1 MNEFPEY
8 NAEFSHTGM
17 GTMSLA
23 DFSLAGKRALV
34 VGGRRNMGK
43 GFALGLAE
51 AGADVVVTDIN
62 IEDGRLQAVA
72 DEIEAMG
79 RRSLAVKT
87 DISKKAEVDA
97 LVAKV
102 VESLGGIDILM
113 NVAVMYHRHAVTE
126 LEEDDWEQLTNVN
139 LKGYWLTHQAV
150 APIMQAQRS
159 GSIINLSSRGG
170 LKAHAD
176 KGMGNYAIVKAG
188 VAMMT
193 RQYCR
198 YLGPYG
204 IRVNALAPSL
214 VEWEQ
219 HPAGDYYRENPEQA
233 PKTPPKKGPE
243 PTEQQKFEA
252 WSTGP
257 ENLPLGR
264 VATFEEMANAAVFL
278 ASDAA
283 SYVTGTVLCVDGGYM
298 A

>member
-1 MNEFPEY
+1 V
-8 NAEFSHTGM
+8 
-17 GTMSLA
+17 SLKQ
-23 DFSLAGKRALV
+23 FSLEGKKALV
-34 VGGRRNMGK
+34 VGARRNMGK

-51 AGADVVVTDIN
+51 AGADVVVTDLAV
-62 IEDGRLQAVA
+62 EDGALQSVA
-72 DEIEAMG
+72 DEISEMG
-79 RRSLAVKT
+79 RRSAAIQA
-87 DISKKAEVDA
+87 DISSKQSVSKLVDHT
-97 LVAKV
+97 VSV
-102 VESLGGIDILM
+102 LGGLDVLV
-113 NVAVMYHRHAVTE
+113 NVAVMYHRKA
-126 LEEDDWEQLTNVN
+126 LPDLDEDGWDQLTNIN
-139 LKGYWLTHQAV
+139 LKGYWLMHQAV

-188 VAMMT
+188 VTMMT

-198 YLGPYG
+198 YLGPDNV
-204 IRVNALAPSL
+204 RVNAIAPSL

-219 HPAGDYYRENPEQA
+219 HPAGDYYREHPEKK
-233 PKTPPKKGPE
+233 PKSPPLKPKLSDLE
-243 PTEQQKFEA
+243 RFEA

-278 ASDAA
+278 ASDAS
-283 SYVTGTVLCVDGGYM
+283 SYITGTILCVDGGYM

>member
-1 MNEFPEY
+1 
-8 NAEFSHTGM
+8 
-17 GTMSLA
+17 MSLA
-23 DFSLAGKRALV
+23 QFSLAGKRALV

-51 AGADVVVTDIN
+51 AGADVAVSDIN
-62 IEDGRLQAVA
+62 LADGALQSVA
-72 DEIEAMG
+72 DEIAAMG
-79 RRSLAVKT
+79 RRSAAIRADIADRASVDELIRAVV
-87 DISKKAEVDA
+87 SE
-97 LVAKV
+97 
-102 VESLGGIDILM
+102 LGGIDVLM
-113 NVAVMYHRHAVTE
+113 NVAVRYHRKSLPDLDEAGWDE
-126 LEEDDWEQLTNVN
+126 LTDVN
-139 LKGYWLTHQAV
+139 LKGYWNTIQAV
-150 APIMQAQRS
+150 APIMKDQGG

-176 KGMGNYAIVKAG
+176 RAMGNYAIAKAG
-188 VAMMT
+188 IAMMT

-198 YLGPYG
+198 YLGPYNV
-204 IRVNALAPSL
+204 RVNAIAPSL

-219 HPAGDYYRENPEQA
+219 HPAGDYYRDNPDKKPTGPRA
-233 PKTPPKKGPE
+233 PPPE
-243 PTEQQKFEA
+243 PTEAEKFEA

-283 SYVTGTVLCVDGGYM
+283 SYVTGHVLCVDGGYM

>member
-1 MNEFPEY
+1 
-8 NAEFSHTGM
+8 
-17 GTMSLA
+17 MSLA
-23 DFSLAGKRALV
+23 QFSLQGKKALV

-51 AGADVVVTDIN
+51 AGADVAVADLQID
-62 IEDGRLQAVA
+62 DGRLQAVA
-72 DEIEAMG
+72 DEITKMG
-79 RRSLAVKT
+79 RRGLAMQV
-87 DISKKAEVDA
+87 DISSKTSVDE

-113 NVAVMYHRHAVTE
+113 NVAVMYHRRSMPE
-126 LEEDDWEQLTNVN
+126 LDEDGWDRLTDVN
-139 LKGYWLTHQAV
+139 LKGYWLMHQAV

-176 KGMGNYAIVKAG
+176 KAMGNYAIVKAAI
-188 VAMMT
+188 AMMT

-198 YLGPYG
+198 YLGPYNV
-204 IRVNALAPSL
+204 RVNAIAPSL

-219 HPAGDYYRENPEQA
+219 HPAGDYYRENPGKA
-233 PKTPPKKGPE
+233 PKEPAPAQT
-243 PTEQQKFEA
+243 PTELEKFEA
-252 WSTGP
+252 WLTGP

-278 ASDAA
+278 ASDAS
-283 SYVTGTVLCVDGGYM
+283 SYITGQVLCVDGGYM